1 MAYYESVL
9 VFRQDLTEPQVKEK
23 ADKFA
28 GIIKELGGDVKST
41 EFWGL
46 KNLAYVIRK
55 NRKAHYVMMNIE
67 LAGDKIA
74 ELERRSR
81 IDEDVIRFLNVR
93 VAELATQPSIMMKKS
108 NVRAAIYRKKS
119 NPLKGKVIDYKDIK
133 TLSHYITERGKI
145 VPSRISGVP
154 QKEQRELT
162 TAIKRA
168 RHLGLM
174 PFVRNNLG

>member
-23 ADKFA
+23 AAKFTQ
-28 GIIKELGGDVKST
+28 IIKELGGDVKST

-55 NRKAHYVMMNIE
+55 NRKAHYVMLNIE
-67 LAGDKIA
+67 LPGNQIT

-93 VAELATQPSIMMKKS
+93 VEKLSKTPSIMMKKS
-108 NVRAAIYRKKS
+108 TDEEVA
-119 NPLKGKVIDYKDIK
+119 
-133 TLSHYITERGKI
+133 
-145 VPSRISGVP
+145 
-154 QKEQRELT
+154 
-162 TAIKRA
+162 
-168 RHLGLM
+168 
-174 PFVRNNLG
+174 

>member
-23 ADKFA
+23 AAKYTD
-28 GIIKELGGDVKST
+28 IIKELGGDVKST

-55 NRKAHYVMMNIE
+55 NRKAHYVMLNIE
-67 LAGDKIA
+67 LPGDKIA
-74 ELERRSR
+74 ELERRAR

-93 VAELATQPSIMMKKS
+93 VAALSTTP
-108 NVRAAIYRKKS
+108 
-119 NPLKGKVIDYKDIK
+119 PLKGKVIDYKDIK

-145 VPSRISGVP
+145 VPSRISGVS
-154 QKEQRELT
+154 QKDQRELA

>member
-23 ADKFA
+23 AAKFA
-28 GIIKELGGDVKST
+28 DIIKELGGSVKST

-55 NRKAHYVMMNIE
+55 NRKAHYVMMNVE
-67 LAGDKIA
+67 MPGENIA

-93 VAELATQPSIMMKKS
+93 VDALSDAPSIMMKK
-108 NVRAAIYRKKS
+108 N
-119 NPLKGKVIDYKDIK
+119 
-133 TLSHYITERGKI
+133 TE
-145 VPSRISGVP
+145 
-154 QKEQRELT
+154 EAE
-162 TAIKRA
+162 
-168 RHLGLM
+168 
-174 PFVRNNLG
+174 

>member
-28 GIIKELGGDVKST
+28 GIIKELGGTVKST

-55 NRKAHYVMMNIE
+55 NRKAHYVMMNVE
-67 LAGDKIA
+67 MPGASIA

-93 VAELATQPSIMMKKS
+93 VEELSETPSVMMKKNS
-108 NVRAAIYRKKS
+108 EEA
-119 NPLKGKVIDYKDIK
+119 
-133 TLSHYITERGKI
+133 E
-145 VPSRISGVP
+145 
-154 QKEQRELT
+154 
-162 TAIKRA
+162 
-168 RHLGLM
+168 
-174 PFVRNNLG
+174 

>member
-28 GIIKELGGDVKST
+28 GIIKELGGEVKST

-46 KNLAYVIRK
+46 KNLAYIIRK
-55 NRKAHYVMMNIE
+55 NRKAHYVLMNVE
-67 LAGDKIA
+67 MPGESIA

-93 VAELATQPSIMMKKS
+93 VEKLADGPSVMMKK
-108 NVRAAIYRKKS
+108 N
-119 NPLKGKVIDYKDIK
+119 
-133 TLSHYITERGKI
+133 TE
-145 VPSRISGVP
+145 
-154 QKEQRELT
+154 EAE
-162 TAIKRA
+162 
-168 RHLGLM
+168 
-174 PFVRNNLG
+174 